1 MLPLALQIL
10 RDMPPRFLPINRLI
24 HTRSWLFLRLEWLVD
39 IAMRE
44 FVVHQGLVDNLL
56 IGNADCQLLVL
67 FVQIAPDFLP
77 IVRWRFQ
84 PPFFALPN
92 ARSVH

>member
-24 HTRSWLFLRLEWLVD
+24 HTTSWLFLRLEWLAD
-39 IAMRE
+39 IAMHA
-44 FVVHQGLVDNLL
+44 FVVHQELADNLL
-56 IGNADCQLLVL
+56 IGNASCQLLVL

-77 IVRWRFQ
+77 V
-84 PPFFALPN
+84 
-92 ARSVH
+92 AR

>member
-24 HTRSWLFLRLEWLVD
+24 RTTSWLFLRLEWLAD

-44 FVVHQGLVDNLL
+44 FVVHQGLADNLL
-56 IGNADCQLLVL
+56 IGNAGYQLLVL